1 MMIMS
6 YGLTPDDKGEYDYED
21 IKTID
26 LILHIVRNLLLIPS
40 DPDPNSLHHNV
51 YIYIIKY
58 NNNNYN
64 KQIHE
69 KLIIEL
75 KNELVIDTICLI
87 CESLDTYKQPTW
99 SILLLEIFSFLLNNN
114 DTKIINVFNNLQKKE
129 ELSEKRRM
137 KKEIDRKRIEEIE
150 RDDYLTDRMKKE
162 RIKNMKN
169 EKVSQV

>member
-1 MMIMS
+1 M
-6 YGLTPDDKGEYDYED
+6 
-21 IKTID
+21 
-26 LILHIVRNLLLIPS
+26 
-40 DPDPNSLHHNV
+40 
-51 YIYIIKY
+51 
-58 NNNNYN
+58 
-64 KQIHE
+64 
-69 KLIIEL
+69 
-75 KNELVIDTICLI
+75 I

-169 EKVSQV
+169 EKISQV